1 MFLKTLLDWCEV
13 FKWSLGCVG
22 SSRSSGGRF
31 HEFHC
36 FVLIFISVWEVC
48 LKKDQGL
55 GVFIDI
61 KMVLDSYSFFDE

>member
-1 MFLKTLLDWCEV
+1 MRYLNGHLVVLV
-13 FKWSLGCVG
+13 LPGHL
-22 SSRSSGGRF
+22 GGRF